1 MPEEPADDEISPQ
14 LFEHLLQLAALEF
27 SPEEGEYLRRELNRQ
42 LQAIHELE
50 AIPLTDDLA
59 ITSHGVPFT
68 PEISSPLREDSWAA
82 YPFPEEIIAQAP
94 EVEEGY
100 VIVPDIPHTELK

>member
-1 MPEEPADDEISPQ
+1 MPVNPADDEISPQ
-14 LFEHLLQLAALEF
+14 IFGHLLQLAALEF

-42 LQAIHELE
+42 LQAIHELK

-68 PEISSPLREDSWAA
+68 PETSPPLRQDSWDAC
-82 YPFPEEIIAQAP
+82 PFPDEIIAQAP
-94 EVEEGY
+94 EVEERY
-100 VIVPDIPHTELK
+100 VIVPDIPHTELD